1 MDVCSLP
8 LSLFVYTT
16 KVHKVFRD
24 EEALLVLS
32 VLVVVLVISLALE
45 KISRAVSH
53 PFIHLYVHRECRKE
67 WPASEPQS
75 VSLVSPDGEL
85 LVQRERQVTRSKRQ
99 VVQRVGSD

>member
-8 LSLFVYTT
+8 LSLLVYTT

-45 KISRAVSH
+45 KLVAPFHTPLYTSMYTENVGRNGLRRSR
-53 PFIHLYVHRECRKE
+53 
-67 WPASEPQS
+67 
-75 VSLVSPDGEL
+75 SLCL
-85 LVQRERQVTRSKRQ
+85 
-99 VVQRVGSD
+99 